1 MNPQETLPTPEKRI
15 TPQSSEATGPTNEND
30 AARAIE
36 QKSQSNADGSQTLS
50 ASVAIDAQSQA
61 QGIQSDQPGGTDVGD
76 DNPVDVPEIAEDVD
90 LIEKEWVKK
99 AKDIVHATLGD
110 PYTQNK
116 QITKMKLEYIKKRYD
131 REIKTRND

>member
-1 MNPQETLPTPEKRI
+1 MNPQETLPTPEKI
-15 TPQSSEATGPTNEND
+15 IALQGSESSDSINERD

-36 QKSQSNADGSQTLS
+36 QKSQSNDGGSQTRS
-50 ASVAIDAQSQA
+50 APGAYDAHSQI
-61 QGIQSDQPGGTDVGD
+61 QGLQSDPAGSIDSGD
-76 DNPVDVPEIAEDVD
+76 DSAVDVPEIAEDVD